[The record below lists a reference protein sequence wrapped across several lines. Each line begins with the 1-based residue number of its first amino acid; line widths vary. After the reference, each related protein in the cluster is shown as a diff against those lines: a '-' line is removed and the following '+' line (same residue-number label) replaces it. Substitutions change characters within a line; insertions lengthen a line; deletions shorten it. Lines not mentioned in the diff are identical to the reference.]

1 MKTLFDRSLSTVCLA
16 ALAAYSPL
24 LAEESAPVIYRLSKS
39 ASSVKGGALT
49 NAVYW
54 LDESG
59 VLCAASETLDSNA
72 DYLVGLK
79 YPDKDGEMYCKT
91 IRTSDSQDIVFA
103 GRSLTIGDD
112 TYSKGYGVLYFSSY
126 QYKATFL
133 NEGLFL
139 RYGRMELLKHSN
151 VEFNAYGKVTILADE
166 TEKGNFYITRNDA
179 LTNQTVNFHGPLV
192 GDESSEFSIR
202 GVTARFLDA
211 SQYKGT
217 IVCWK
222 NSGLGM
228 SGVSQSKVS
237 VLTNGTIFAASA
249 TDDWTLSTLSLSTNA
264 TIRATTVK
272 TADANG
278 IEHVSC
284 ATIHVTEGFS
294 TEGLAKVKLS
304 MSDIAFDGL
313 TNRFVVLTAPKSAE
327 LNVDDFVLDLDIG
340 AYPEDMRRL
349 AKLAVE
355 RGEERDSLV
364 FTFEPVVSL
373 VISDNSE
380 QTACSRATTSFAD
393 GKESNWSDKR
403 LPHEGAHY
411 VVLKNGDAIRYL
423 NTMGAGRSDSSSEY
437 EMRHFPGESLTI
449 GPGCVL
455 TLYQS
460 LFKVK
465 ELRILDGAYVRLGQ
479 FSTVKDGTVKIE
491 GEKLVAPSG
500 TVHIQVYANFTAEF
514 SGDLSGEAMIRI
526 PGIRETGSPQG
537 TTRFAGDNSAFE
549 GRFSVSQANYKGNV
563 PTATNMQTLSVAAT
577 NQLGGVISE
586 MAWDGITLKRMCR
599 IHVSGNAALAKG
611 TNRGLYIDST
621 SDVEGTAFLGRIVVI
636 SGKEFAVETLLTM
649 NGTLNKEGVGTLT
662 LAAPVKF
669 GEGAVSDMPSA
680 NSNVLRI
687 AEGTLKVRGAD
698 SINGL
703 EIRFGSSA
711 KFVIDATS
719 CDSDSL
725 RYGVRNVKTD
735 TPFVLPDGE
744 AKLPLEILYPQSV
757 PEEGVVLG
765 IMTVRSSIAARIKAM
780 LPEMPRRIDGKIV
793 RNVEIVDA
801 VNGWTT
807 FALEIGVNH
816 GTKVIIR

>member
-1 MKTLFDRSLSTVCLA
+1 MKTMLERFLIAVGLA
-16 ALAAYSPL
+16 AFAAHSPL
-24 LAEESAPVIYRLSKS
+24 CADEPVPAVYRLS
-39 ASSVKGGALT
+39 ASGSTALGGALT

-59 VLCAASETLDSNA
+59 SQCAESSTLDSTA
-72 DYLVGLK
+72 DYLVSWK
-79 YPDKDGEMYCKT
+79 HPDRGVTYSKA
-91 IRTSDSQDIVFA
+91 IRTSKTGDIVFA

-112 TYSKGYGVLYFSSY
+112 YWSNGDGILYLSA
-126 QYKATFL
+126 KNIKTTFA
-133 NEGLFL
+133 NDGLFL
-139 RYGRMELLKHSN
+139 RYGSITLLN
-151 VEFNAYGKVTILADE
+151 DNNANYEIYGKVTVLADGSD
-166 TEKGNFYITRNDA
+166 KGTFRISRNGT

-192 GDESSEFSIR
+192 GSESAKFSISM
-202 GVTARFLDA
+202 VTARFLDA

-217 IVCWK
+217 IVCGN

-249 TDDWTLSTLSLSTNA
+249 TDDWTLSTLSLDTNA
-264 TIRATTVK
+264 AIRVTIAKTV
-272 TADANG
+272 DANG
-278 IEHVSC
+278 VEHASG
-284 ATIHVTEGFS
+284 ATIHVTDSLS

-327 LNVDDFVLDLDIG
+327 LDRDDFVLDLDMG
-340 AYPEDMRRL
+340 AYPADMRRL
-349 AKLAVE
+349 AKLEVE
-355 RGEERDSLV
+355 CGEDRDSLV

-373 VISDNSE
+373 VISDNNE

-393 GKESNWSDKR
+393 DMESHWSDRR

-411 VVLKNGDAIRYL
+411 VVLKTGDVASYL
-423 NTMGAGRSDSSSEY
+423 NTMGVGRSNSSSEY

-449 GPGCVL
+449 GPDCML

-460 LFKVK
+460 IFKVK

-500 TVHIQVYANFTAEF
+500 TVRILVYANYTAEF
-514 SGDLSGEAMIRI
+514 SGDLSGEATITI
-526 PGIRETGSPQG
+526 PGVGATSSPQG

-549 GRFSVSQANYKGNV
+549 GRFSVSQVNYKGNA
-563 PTATNMQTLSVAAT
+563 PDETNMQTLSVAAT

-621 SDVEGTAFLGRIVVI
+621 SDVEGTAFLGRIFVI

-649 NGTLNKEGVGTLT
+649 NGTLDKEGVGTLT

-669 GEGAVSDMPSA
+669 GEGAVSDMPSV
-680 NSNVLRI
+680 NSNILNI

-698 SINGL
+698 CIDGL

-719 CDSDSL
+719 SDADSL

>member
-1 MKTLFDRSLSTVCLA
+1 MKTLFDRFLSTVCLA

-24 LAEESAPVIYRLSKS
+24 LAEESAPVIYRLSES
-39 ASSVKGGALT
+39 ASSVKGDALT

-79 YPDKDGEMYCKT
+79 YPDKNGDTYCKT
-91 IRTSDSQDIVFA
+91 IRTGEQDIVFA
-103 GRSLTIGDD
+103 GKSLTIGDD
-112 TYSKGYGVLYFSSY
+112 TWSKGAGVFYFSRY
-126 QYKATFL
+126 TGKVTFL

-249 TDDWTLSTLSLSTNA
+249 ASGLTLSTLSLSTNA
-264 TIRATTVK
+264 TIKVTTVK

-278 IEHVSC
+278 IEHSSG
-284 ATIHVTEGFS
+284 ATIHVTDSLS

-327 LNVDDFVLDLDIG
+327 LDRDDFVLDLDMG
-340 AYPEDMRRL
+340 AYPADMRRL
-349 AKLAVE
+349 AKLEVE
-355 RGEERDSLV
+355 RGEDRDSLV

-393 GKESNWSDKR
+393 GNESNWSDKR

-411 VVLKNGDAIRYL
+411 VVLKDGDAIRYL
-423 NTMGAGRSDSSSEY
+423 NTMGVGRSNSSSGY

-460 LFKVK
+460 NFKVK

-479 FSTVKDGTVKIE
+479 FSAGEDGTVEIE

-500 TVHIQVYANFTAEF
+500 TVRIQVYAKYTAEF
-514 SGDLSGEAMIRI
+514 SGDLSGEATITI
-526 PGIRETGSPQG
+526 PGVGATSSPQG
-537 TTRFAGDNSAFE
+537 TTRFTGDNSAFE
-549 GRFSVSQANYKGNV
+549 GRFSVSQVNYKGNV
-563 PTATNMQTLSVAAT
+563 PTMANMQTLDVAAT

-599 IHVSGNAALAKG
+599 IHVSGNASLAKG

-621 SDVEGTAFLGRIVVI
+621 SDRDGVEFYEQVKIN
-636 SGKEFAVETLLTM
+636 SGKEFAVETQLTM
-649 NGTLNKEGVGTLT
+649 NGVLRKDGTGTLT

-669 GEGAVSDMPSA
+669 GEGATDDMPSA

-698 SINGL
+698 CIDGL

-719 CDSDSL
+719 FDADSL

-780 LPEMPRRIDGKIV
+780 LPEMPRRIDEKIV
-793 RNVEIVDA
+793 RKVEISDE

-807 FALEIGVNH
+807 FALEIGVHH
-816 GTKVIIR
+816 GTRVIIR

>member
-1 MKTLFDRSLSTVCLA
+1 MKTMLERFLIAVGLA
-16 ALAAYSPL
+16 AFAAHSPL
-24 LAEESAPVIYRLSKS
+24 CADEPVPAVYRLSVS
-39 ASSVKGGALT
+39 GNTALGGALT

-59 VLCAASETLDSNA
+59 SQCAESETLDSNA
-72 DYLVGLK
+72 DYIVGLK
-79 YPDKDGEMYCKT
+79 SPDKNGDTYCKN
-91 IRTSDSQDIVFA
+91 IRTGEQDIVFA
-103 GRSLTIGDD
+103 GKSLTIGDD
-112 TYSKGYGVLYFSSY
+112 TWSNGAGVFYFSRY
-126 QYKATFL
+126 TGKVTFL

-139 RYGRMELLKHSN
+139 RYGRMELVKHSN
-151 VEFNAYGKVTILADE
+151 VEFNAYGKVTVLADGSG
-166 TEKGNFYITRNDA
+166 KGNFYITRDGT

-192 GDESSEFSIR
+192 GDESAKFSILR
-202 GVTARFLDA
+202 VTARFLDA

-217 IVCWK
+217 IVCG
-222 NSGLGM
+222 NDSGLGM

-249 TDDWTLSTLSLSTNA
+249 ASDLTLSTLSLSTNA
-264 TIRATTVK
+264 TIKVTTVK

-284 ATIHVTEGFS
+284 ATIHVTEGLS
-294 TEGLAKVKLS
+294 MEGLAKVKLS

-313 TNRFVVLTAPKSAE
+313 TNRFVVLTAPKSE
-327 LNVDDFVLDLDIG
+327 LDRDDFVLDLDMG
-340 AYPEDMRRL
+340 AYPADMRRL
-349 AKLAVE
+349 AKLEVE
-355 RGEERDSLV
+355 RGEDRDSLV

-373 VISDNSE
+373 VISDNNE

-393 GKESNWSDKR
+393 GNESHWSDNR

-423 NTMGAGRSDSSSEY
+423 NTMGVGRSNSSSGY

-460 LFKVK
+460 LFGVK

-479 FSTVKDGTVKIE
+479 FSAGEDGTVEIE

-500 TVHIQVYANFTAEF
+500 TVRILVYAKYTAEF
-514 SGDLSGEAMIRI
+514 SGDLSGEATITI
-526 PGIRETGSPQG
+526 PGVGATSSPQG
-537 TTRFAGDNSAFE
+537 FTRFTGDNSAFE
-549 GRFSVSQANYKGNV
+549 GRFSVSQVDYKGNV
-563 PTATNMQTLSVAAT
+563 PTVINMQTLSVVAT

-599 IHVSGNAALAKG
+599 IHVSGNASLAKG

-621 SDVEGTAFLGRIVVI
+621 SDRDGVEFYEQVKIN
-636 SGKEFAVETLLTM
+636 SGKEFAVETQLTM
-649 NGTLNKEGVGTLT
+649 NGVLRKDGPGTLT

-669 GEGAVSDMPSA
+669 GEGAVSDMPSV
-680 NSNVLRI
+680 NSNILNI

-698 SINGL
+698 CIDGL

-719 CDSDSL
+719 FDADSL

-780 LPEMPRRIDGKIV
+780 LPEMPRRIDEKIV
-793 RNVEIVDA
+793 RKVEISDE

>member
-1 MKTLFDRSLSTVCLA
+1 MKTVFKRFMSAACLVTLA
-16 ALAAYSPL
+16 AHSPL
-24 LAEESAPVIYRLSKS
+24 FAEESAPVIYRLSKS
-39 ASSVKGGALT
+39 ASTVMGGALT

-72 DYLVGLK
+72 DYIVGLK
-79 YPDKDGEMYCKT
+79 YPDENGDTYCKN
-91 IRTSDSQDIVFA
+91 IRTGEQDIVFA
-103 GRSLTIGDD
+103 GKSLTIGDD
-112 TYSKGYGVLYFSSY
+112 TWSYGDGVFYFSR
-126 QYKATFL
+126 YKGAVRFL

-151 VEFNAYGKVTILADE
+151 VEFNAYGKVTILADG
-166 TEKGNFYITRNDA
+166 TEKGNFYITRNGT

-192 GDESSEFSIR
+192 GSESAKFSISM
-202 GVTARFLDA
+202 VTARFLDA

-217 IVCWK
+217 IVCGN

-249 TDDWTLSTLSLSTNA
+249 ASDLTLSTLSLSTNA
-264 TIRATTVK
+264 TIKVTTVK

-278 IEHVSC
+278 VEHASG
-284 ATIHVTEGFS
+284 ATIHVTDSLS

-327 LNVDDFVLDLDIG
+327 LDVDDFVLDLDMG
-340 AYPEDMRRL
+340 ACPEDMRRL

-355 RGEERDSLV
+355 RGEERDLLV

-373 VISDNSE
+373 VTSDNNE
-380 QTACSRATTSFAD
+380 QTACIRATTSFAD
-393 GKESNWSDKR
+393 GKESHWSDRR

-411 VVLKNGDAIRYL
+411 VVLKTGDVASYL
-423 NTMGAGRSDSSSEY
+423 NTMGVGRSENVEY

-449 GPGCVL
+449 GSGCVL

-460 LFKVK
+460 LFKVN
-465 ELRILDGAYVRLGQ
+465 ELRLLDGACVRLGQ
-479 FSTVKDGTVKIE
+479 FSTEKKGIVKIE
-491 GEKLVAPSG
+491 GERLAAPSG
-500 TVHIQVYANFTAEF
+500 TVHILVYANYTAEF

-526 PGIRETGSPQG
+526 PGMSETGSPQG

-549 GRFSVSQANYKGNV
+549 GRFSVSQENYKGNV
-563 PTATNMQTLSVAAT
+563 PTATDMQTLSVAAT
-577 NQLGGVISE
+577 NQLGGVIPE
-586 MAWDGITLKRMCR
+586 MAWDGISLRRMCR
-599 IHVSGNAALAKG
+599 IYVTGNASLAKG

-621 SDVEGTAFLGRIVVI
+621 SDRDGVEFYGQVKID
-636 SGKEFAVETLLTM
+636 SEKEFAVETQLTM
-649 NGTLNKEGVGTLT
+649 NGVLRKDGPGTLT

-669 GEGAVSDMPSA
+669 GSGATDDMPSA

-735 TPFVLPDGE
+735 TPFVLPAGS
-744 AKLPLEILYPQSV
+744 ATLPLEILYPQSI
-757 PEEGVVLG
+757 PEEGAVLG
-765 IMTVRSSIAARIKAM
+765 VMTVRSTIASQIKAM

>member
-1 MKTLFDRSLSTVCLA
+1 MKTMLERFLIAVGLA
-16 ALAAYSPL
+16 AFAAHSPL
-24 LAEESAPVIYRLSKS
+24 CADEPVPAVYRLS
-39 ASSVKGGALT
+39 ASGSTALGGALT

-59 VLCAASETLDSNA
+59 SQCAESSTLDSTA
-72 DYLVGLK
+72 DYLVSWK
-79 YPDKDGEMYCKT
+79 HPDRGVTYSKA
-91 IRTSDSQDIVFA
+91 IRTSKTGDIVFA

-112 TYSKGYGVLYFSSY
+112 YWSNGDGILYLSA
-126 QYKATFL
+126 KNIKTTFA
-133 NEGLFL
+133 NDGLFL
-139 RYGRMELLKHSN
+139 RYGSITLLN
-151 VEFNAYGKVTILADE
+151 DNNANYEIYGKVTVLADGSD
-166 TEKGNFYITRNDA
+166 KGTFRISRNGT

-192 GDESSEFSIR
+192 GSESAKFSISM
-202 GVTARFLDA
+202 VTARFLDA

-217 IVCWK
+217 IVCGN

-228 SGVSQSKVS
+228 SGDSEAKVT
-237 VLTNGTIFAASA
+237 VGTNGTIFAASA
-249 TDDWTLSTLSLSTNA
+249 TDDWTLSTLSLDTNA
-264 TIRATTVK
+264 AIRVTIAKTV
-272 TADANG
+272 DANG
-278 IEHVSC
+278 VEHASG
-284 ATIHVTEGFS
+284 ATIHVTDSLS

-327 LNVDDFVLDLDIG
+327 LDRDDFVLDLDMG
-340 AYPEDMRRL
+340 AYPADMRRL
-349 AKLAVE
+349 AKLEVE
-355 RGEERDSLV
+355 CGEDRDSLV

-373 VISDNSE
+373 VISDNNE

-393 GKESNWSDKR
+393 DMESHWSDRR

-411 VVLKNGDAIRYL
+411 VVLKTGDVASYL
-423 NTMGAGRSDSSSEY
+423 NTMGVGRSNSSSEY

-449 GPGCVL
+449 GPDCML

-460 LFKVK
+460 IFKVK

-500 TVHIQVYANFTAEF
+500 TVRILVYANYTAEF
-514 SGDLSGEAMIRI
+514 SGDLSGEATITI
-526 PGIRETGSPQG
+526 PGVGATSSPQG

-549 GRFSVSQANYKGNV
+549 GRFSVSQVNYKGNA
-563 PTATNMQTLSVAAT
+563 PDETNMQTLSVAAT

-621 SDVEGTAFLGRIVVI
+621 SDVEGTAFLGRIFVI

-649 NGTLNKEGVGTLT
+649 NGTLDKEGVGTLT

-669 GEGAVSDMPSA
+669 GEGAVSDMPSV
-680 NSNVLRI
+680 NSNILNI

-698 SINGL
+698 CIDGL

-719 CDSDSL
+719 SDADSL

>member
-1 MKTLFDRSLSTVCLA
+1 MKTMLERFLIAVGLA
-16 ALAAYSPL
+16 AFAAHSPL
-24 LAEESAPVIYRLSKS
+24 CADEPVPAVYRLSVS
-39 ASSVKGGALT
+39 AKNVLGGALT

-59 VLCAASETLDSNA
+59 SQCAESSTLDSTA
-72 DYLVGLK
+72 DYLVSWK
-79 YPDKDGEMYCKT
+79 YPDRGVTYSKA
-91 IRTSDSQDIVFA
+91 IRTSKTGDIVFA

-112 TYSKGYGVLYFSSY
+112 YWSKGDGVLYLSA
-126 QYKATFL
+126 KNIKTTFA
-133 NEGLFL
+133 NDGLFL
-139 RYGRMELLKHSN
+139 RYGSITLLN
-151 VEFNAYGKVTILADE
+151 DNNANYEIYGKVTVLADGSD
-166 TEKGNFYITRNDA
+166 KGTFFISRNDT

-192 GDESSEFSIR
+192 GSESAKFSISM
-202 GVTARFLDA
+202 VTARFLDA

-217 IVCWK
+217 IVCGN

-228 SGVSQSKVS
+228 SGDSEAKVT
-237 VLTNGTIFAASA
+237 VGTNGTIFAASA

-264 TIRATTVK
+264 TIKVTTVK

-294 TEGLAKVKLS
+294 MEGLAKVKLS

-327 LNVDDFVLDLDIG
+327 LDRDDFVLDLDMG
-340 AYPEDMRRL
+340 AYPADMRRL
-349 AKLAVE
+349 AKLEIE

-373 VISDNSE
+373 VTSDNNK
-380 QTACSRATTSFAD
+380 QTDCSSATTSFAD
-393 GKESNWSDKR
+393 DNESHWSDKQ

-423 NTMGAGRSDSSSEY
+423 NTMGAGRANATVAY

-465 ELRILDGAYVRLGQ
+465 ELRLLDGACVRLGQ
-479 FSTVKDGTVKIE
+479 FSTEKDGIVKIE
-491 GEKLVAPSG
+491 GEKLAAPSG
-500 TVHIQVYANFTAEF
+500 SVQVGVYTGYTAEF
-514 SGDLSGEAMIRI
+514 SGDLSGEATITI
-526 PGIRETGSPQG
+526 PGVSATSSPQG
-537 TTRFAGDNSAFE
+537 FTRFTGDNSAFK
-549 GRFSVSQANYKGNV
+549 GRFSVSQVNYKGNV

-621 SDVEGTAFLGRIVVI
+621 SDVEGTAFLGRIFVI

-669 GEGAVSDMPSA
+669 GEGAVSDMPSV
-680 NSNVLRI
+680 NSNILNI

-698 SINGL
+698 CIDGL

-719 CDSDSL
+719 FDADSL

-735 TPFVLPDGE
+735 TPFVLPAGE

-780 LPEMPRRIDGKIV
+780 LPEMPRRIDEKIV
-793 RNVEIVDA
+793 RKVEISDE

-807 FALEIGVNH
+807 FALEIGVHH
-816 GTKVIIR
+816 GTRVIIR

>member
-1 MKTLFDRSLSTVCLA
+1 MKTMLERFLIAVGLA
-16 ALAAYSPL
+16 AFAAHSPL
-24 LAEESAPVIYRLSKS
+24 CADEPVPAVYRLS
-39 ASSVKGGALT
+39 ASGSTALGGALT

-59 VLCAASETLDSNA
+59 SQCAESSTLDSTA
-72 DYLVGLK
+72 DYLVSWK
-79 YPDKDGEMYCKT
+79 HPDRGVTYSKA
-91 IRTSDSQDIVFA
+91 IRTSKTGDIVFA

-112 TYSKGYGVLYFSSY
+112 YWSNGDGILYLSA
-126 QYKATFL
+126 KNIKTTFA
-133 NEGLFL
+133 NDGLFL
-139 RYGRMELLKHSN
+139 RYGSITLLN
-151 VEFNAYGKVTILADE
+151 DNNANYEIYGKVTVLADGSD
-166 TEKGNFYITRNDA
+166 KGTFRISRNGT

-192 GDESSEFSIR
+192 GSESAKFSISM
-202 GVTARFLDA
+202 VTARFLDA

-217 IVCWK
+217 IVCGN

-228 SGVSQSKVS
+228 SGDSEAKVT
-237 VLTNGTIFAASA
+237 VGTNGTIFAASA
-249 TDDWTLSTLSLSTNA
+249 TDDWTLSTLSLDTNA
-264 TIRATTVK
+264 AIRVTIAKTV
-272 TADANG
+272 DANG
-278 IEHVSC
+278 VEHASG
-284 ATIHVTEGFS
+284 ATIHVTDSLS

-327 LNVDDFVLDLDIG
+327 LDRDDFVLDLDMG
-340 AYPEDMRRL
+340 AYPADMRRL
-349 AKLAVE
+349 AKLEVE
-355 RGEERDSLV
+355 CGEDRDSLV

-373 VISDNSE
+373 VISDNNE

-393 GKESNWSDKR
+393 DMESHWSDRR

-411 VVLKNGDAIRYL
+411 VVLKTGDVASYL
-423 NTMGAGRSDSSSEY
+423 NTMGVGRSNSSSEY

-449 GPGCVL
+449 GPDCML

-460 LFKVK
+460 IFKVK

-500 TVHIQVYANFTAEF
+500 TVRILVYANYTAEF
-514 SGDLSGEAMIRI
+514 SGDLSGEATITI
-526 PGIRETGSPQG
+526 PGVGATSSPQG

-549 GRFSVSQANYKGNV
+549 GRFSVSQVNYKGNA
-563 PTATNMQTLSVAAT
+563 PDETNMQTLSVAAT

-586 MAWDGITLKRMCR
+586 MAWEGITLKRMCR

-621 SDVEGTAFLGRIVVI
+621 SDVEGTAFLGRIFVI

-649 NGTLNKEGVGTLT
+649 NGTLDKEGVGTLT

-669 GEGAVSDMPSA
+669 GEGAVSDMPSV
-680 NSNVLRI
+680 NSNILNI

-698 SINGL
+698 CIDGL

-719 CDSDSL
+719 SDADSL